1 MIYPITTTIK
11 IITRKKKIF
20 FMFYVES
27 SMKFVFVV
35 MKSLSSK
42 MNYFVWLQS
51 LSIFNSNAL
60 NWKLYI
66 LNWW

>member
-11 IITRKKKIF
+11 IITRKKNIF

-51 LSIFNSNAL
+51 LSIFSSNAL